1 MQQNKENAVKYSTLF
16 KQHIH
21 VAMSLLNILEI
32 GVNDVDEMMPLECYV
47 KLAELDVKYFFWS
60 VIETDKIIR
69 RTSVERAFELLT
81 RLCSARK
88 YARVAA
94 LRELLEG
101 ALFTYG
107 NLFGVPTETGSDDCV
122 SMKKQ
127 NGQLL
132 IKMNQM
138 QHNTPNN
145 IRSILHAGLIG
156 KGLKVPTMDAAAP
169 QPYVRD
175 LFLGAINACCKC
187 DVRNFCQFQSSDAS
201 QSHSHL
207 FRTFRRP
214 WMALRLWPCY

>member
-1 MQQNKENAVKYSTLF
+1 
-16 KQHIH
+16 
-21 VAMSLLNILEI
+21 MSLLNILEI

-122 SMKKQ
+122 FMKKQ

-187 DVRNFCQFQSSDAS
+187 DVSNSINPNHPTSPNPFLFSSG
-201 QSHSHL
+201 HSEDHGWL
-207 FRTFRRP
+207 HDCGPAIDRIHNTRRHVQ
-214 WMALRLWPCY
+214 WTSVAR